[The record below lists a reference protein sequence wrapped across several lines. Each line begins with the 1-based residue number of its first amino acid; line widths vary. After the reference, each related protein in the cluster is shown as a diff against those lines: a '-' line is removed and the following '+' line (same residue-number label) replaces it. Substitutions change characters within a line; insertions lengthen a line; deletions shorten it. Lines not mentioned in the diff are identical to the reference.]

1 MSKRI
6 SLWRFTT
13 GVFAVTLIGFLA
25 ATPAS
30 AQNGRGQ
37 GGDFLRAGPNGDL
50 LNIIVVLEEDFGPG
64 RGAANRAEAARVARS
79 LGVSPSRTWGHALFG
94 FAASV
99 PQGRLG
105 ALRRDP
111 RVAYVE
117 IDELNSIPTPP
128 DSAQKPPR
136 CADDPNGPGCGGG
149 GGGGRYAVTGGSL
162 GYRSGRRRSGR

>member
-1 MSKRI
+1 MRNKY
-6 SLWRFTT
+6 LVAAT
-13 GVFAVTLIGFLA
+13 ALIGCLA
-25 ATPAS
+25 AVPAS
-30 AQNGRGQ
+30 AQDGRGQ
-37 GGDFLRAGPNGDL
+37 GGDFLRTGPNGNL

-64 RGAANRAEAARVARS
+64 QGAANQAEAARIARS
-79 LGVSPSRTWGHALFG
+79 MGVSPRHAWGHALFG
-94 FAASV
+94 FSASV
-99 PQGRLG
+99 PQGRLD
-105 ALRRDP
+105 ALRHDP